1 MTHFREHEDYTFK
14 QHRLVGKGGNGEVYD
29 VVLHDDVKN
38 RYPCLAGAE
47 VVAKKVG
54 TINLVKYALYIL
66 NLARPFKQE
75 SHNSKKTLLISGT
88 LFNIP
93 L

>member
-14 QHRLVGKGGNGEVYD
+14 QQGLVGKGGNGEVYD
-29 VVLHDDVKN
+29 VVLHHDVKN
-38 RYPCLAGAE
+38 RYPCLAGE
-47 VVAKKVG
+47 DVVAKKVG
-54 TINLVKYALYIL
+54 TVSLVKYTLYTL

-88 LFNIP
+88 LFNI
-93 L
+93 LL